1 MMNYAHGTDVYKI
14 WADMIAFDH
23 SDKGRSA
30 EQFCFFAGRRDA
42 RNYVMSRED
51 VLREYGPHI
60 REEGRVDPALALD
73 MGDYMFLACFDTE
86 EEGKQ
91 FLERIFQER

>member
-1 MMNYAHGTDVYKI
+1 MRYLCLLIHICPQSSFTQ
-14 WADMIAFDH
+14 
-23 SDKGRSA
+23 S
-30 EQFCFFAGRRDA
+30 FFAGRRDA

-73 MGDYMFLACFDTE
+73 MGDYMFLACFDTQE
-86 EEGKQ
+86 E
-91 FLERIFQER
+91 LEAFIKAVFAEV